1 MVTKLFG
8 AFNRF
13 PRSRQVGRVVEGA
26 RLKQHPEA
34 FWSTVVGVG
43 SNPTPDMF
51 SLIDCMGNLLKL
63 VPLFSPPQRDEAK
76 AGRYG

>member
-51 SLIDCMGNLLKL
+51 SLIAWET
-63 VPLFSPPQRDEAK
+63 F
-76 AGRYG
+76 